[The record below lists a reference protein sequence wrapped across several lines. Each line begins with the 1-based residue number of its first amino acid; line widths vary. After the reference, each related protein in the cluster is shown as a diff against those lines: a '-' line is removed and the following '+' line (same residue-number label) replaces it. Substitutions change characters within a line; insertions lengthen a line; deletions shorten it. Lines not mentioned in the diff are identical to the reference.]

1 MEYRGR
7 LNVIRIA
14 LLLWSCAAIVR
25 AENSQLEFGGNWLL
39 DPVAQNW
46 SCQVAPGKAAPAQC
60 RNYPPA
66 YNAFISAEP
75 VVVKK
80 SSGVQKYYFYV
91 GTWGQLAGP
100 TNECVGDGIGIFEAP
115 YTAAGALGQVNLIY
129 RGSARPCD
137 GAYWYISS
145 AFYDA
150 SLKEVYVTGERTDFN
165 TNTIF
170 KELWLLRSP
179 DIGTT
184 QDGLNFTQSLVLRSG
199 LADLNLH
206 GLHVKPHP
214 TTPKLWWGYLF
225 YDNTSDEVWH
235 ATAQVYVDWNNN
247 TVRYRTSATGWTTV
261 PIGGTMAVMPY
272 RALTRPVVSFSNVGG
287 RWEAWASGNDQ
298 TELPARN
305 GVPPCA
311 PPLTLYNQNV
321 SGPFA
326 QDGSTRSPSGN
337 DLRYYTAD
345 ADLSLLNSRA
355 IYSQLRP
362 VPSDYQ
368 FELVNAKRIDT
379 LAGHVLY
386 SGSLR
391 RTICTYDLLDYPF
404 FWSGSG
410 IWAGQVRDQ

>member
-1 MEYRGR
+1 M
-7 LNVIRIA
+7 
-14 LLLWSCAAIVR
+14 
-25 AENSQLEFGGNWLL
+25 
-39 DPVAQNW
+39 
-46 SCQVAPGKAAPAQC
+46 
-60 RNYPPA
+60 
-66 YNAFISAEP
+66 
-75 VVVKK
+75 
-80 SSGVQKYYFYV
+80 
-91 GTWGQLAGP
+91 
-100 TNECVGDGIGIFEAP
+100 GDGIGIFEAP

-165 TNTIF
+165 TNTVF

-184 QDGLNFTQSLVLRSG
+184 QDGLNFTQSLVVRSG
-199 LADLNLH
+199 LANLNLH
-206 GLHVKPHP
+206 GLYVKPHP

-326 QDGSTRSPSGN
+326 QDGSTRSPGGN

-391 RTICTYDLLDYPF
+391 GRSVLTISSTIP
-404 FWSGSG
+404 SSGQARGSG
-410 IWAGQVRDQ
+410 PGKCETSKRDLSRQGRSTTEGCAALVWRDKPEDDAQRVPAAGAETADAVAEVDPVGSPGALREGEIAIQSWCRQLKSLSPYCSRSGVGRVWPASWQRSRYSA